1 MFGFGKNKNKKE
13 KLEEIIIEEELSQ
26 DNSFEDDAEEVVL
39 EKEVKVNAPLKTLT
53 KEEILNQMKSMVDLN
68 VKPAS
73 GHIKRKNKY
82 DLQLESLR
90 KEIEELI
97 VLQETK
103 KGFKTSN
110 LGQNILLGLMVLALG
125 SAGYLGYEKVE
136 EYNNNFKDINK
147 QLKNMQNVI
156 AEKNEENINIKDLKI
171 EDKIVKELKE
181 RITLVEKNNTE
192 LSTKI
197 NTLDTLTS
205 QVNKI
210 DEKVTKVE
218 ENLVEYDERFKALSQ
233 VLDLVN
239 INMQSISELKNQIG
253 DTKSIESKDEINK
266 TEYDKMLLEFKNI
279 NDLMTDLVS
288 KQKNEI
294 LSLNEKIAKIE
305 KDLNGKPV
313 GEVTNM
319 LTKEDQNKI
328 TMLETR
334 LLKNND
340 IINNLNKSFNNFL
353 EEYNASKVQEL
364 ESSRIES
371 KKVENQDK
379 EIVVDNPPFMIYK
392 IINNKT
398 FYIKNRLNGK
408 LLEQDINLGDVII
421 DRYEVINID
430 KENQLVIFKDYETKK
445 SIVLKEN
452 K

>member
-1 MFGFGKNKNKKE
+1 MFGFWKNKNKKE

-26 DNSFEDDAEEVVL
+26 DNSSEDDIEEVIL

-171 EDKIVKELKE
+171 EDKIVKELTE